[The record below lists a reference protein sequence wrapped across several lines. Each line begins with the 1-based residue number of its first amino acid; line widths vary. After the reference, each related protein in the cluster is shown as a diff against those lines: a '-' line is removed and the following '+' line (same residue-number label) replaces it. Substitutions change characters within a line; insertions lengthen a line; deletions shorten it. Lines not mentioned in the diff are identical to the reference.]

1 MKSTRCWLALAM
13 ALSCM
18 SATHAQD
25 AGKANIIRVYTDVVA
40 PADQQ
45 AYEAGTKAFNQ
56 CLAQHGFKFGWD
68 AWTHETGDTYSYS
81 YTSQPVTWETFDAMQ
96 AAGKACDQALR
107 TNVNPHLKSE
117 TSAFVEVA
125 PDMTHLA
132 KGAGITAPFI
142 QVTTFKLK
150 PGHEASET
158 FSEAAKKIAAA
169 ANKANWPGHF
179 VVGKVREGAEGSP
192 DFIVLWPAKNWG
204 EVGNE
209 INPTLWKMVEGVYGK
224 DDTAALRKSVNDVVL
239 ESSSHVDSYNA
250 DLTYKPTGK

>member
-1 MKSTRCWLALAM
+1 MKSTKFWLALAI
-13 ALSCM
+13 ALSGM
-18 SATHAQD
+18 SSVHAQD

-68 AWTHETGDTYSYS
+68 AWAHETGDTYSYS

-117 TSAFVEVA
+117 TSAFVEVM
-125 PDMTHLA
+125 PDMAHLA
-132 KGAGITAPFI
+132 KGAGIAAPFM
-142 QVTTFKLK
+142 QVTYFKLK

-158 FSEAAKKIAAA
+158 FTDVAKKIAAA

-209 INPTLWKMVEGVYGK
+209 TNPTLWKMMEGVYGK
-224 DDTAALRKSVNDVVL
+224 DDTAALRKSLNDVVQ
-239 ESSSHVDSYNA
+239 ESSSHVDRYNA
-250 DLTYKPTGK
+250 DLTYKPASK

>member
-1 MKSTRCWLALAM
+1 MKSTKFWLALAI
-13 ALSCM
+13 ALSGM
-18 SATHAQD
+18 SSAHAQD

-40 PADQQ
+40 PADQL

-68 AWTHETGDTYSYS
+68 AWAHETGDTYSYS
-81 YTSQPVTWETFDAMQ
+81 YTSQPVSWETFDAMQ

-117 TSAFVEVA
+117 TSAFVEVM
-125 PDMTHLA
+125 PDMAHLA
-132 KGAGITAPFI
+132 KGAGIAAPFM
-142 QVTTFKLK
+142 QVTYFKLK

-158 FSEAAKKIAAA
+158 FTDVAKKIAAA

-209 INPTLWKMVEGVYGK
+209 TNPTLWKMMEGVYGK
-224 DDTAALRKSVNDVVL
+224 DDTAALRKSLNDVVQ

-250 DLTYKPTGK
+250 DLTYKPASK